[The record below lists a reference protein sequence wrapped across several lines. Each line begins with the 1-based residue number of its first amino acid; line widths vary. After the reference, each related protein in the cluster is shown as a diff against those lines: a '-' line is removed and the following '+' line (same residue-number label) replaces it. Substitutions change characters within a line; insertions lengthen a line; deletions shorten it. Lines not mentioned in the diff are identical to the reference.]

1 MSFRLSLTTLALAI
15 AVVVGLPPTAVAQ
28 PAAGIT
34 IDNPWTRATAP
45 GQAVAGGFM
54 TVINGAAA
62 EDRLLRASSPAAKE
76 VQIHNTT
83 MDEGVMRMRP
93 MADGV
98 AIPAGG
104 RVEFKPRALHLM
116 FMGLQAPLAAGATVP
131 VTLEF
136 ERAGKVSADFRVDAV
151 AAPPAAAPAAAPPA
165 APVAPAKPDA
175 PPSHDHRSMKHD
187 Q

>member
-1 MSFRLSLTTLALAI
+1 MSFRLTLASLALAT
-15 AVVVGLPPTAVAQ
+15 AVAVGLPPTALAG

-54 TVINGAAA
+54 TVVNGTAV
-62 EDRLLRASSPAAKE
+62 EDRLVSASSPVAKE

-83 MDEGVMRMRP
+83 MDDGVMRMRP

-116 FMGLQAPLAAGATVP
+116 FMGLQAPLAAGSTVP

-136 ERAGKVSADFRVDAV
+136 ARAGKVSATFRVDAV
-151 AAPPAAAPAAAPPA
+151 APPPAAPAAPAKPA
-165 APVAPAKPDA
+165 APAT
-175 PPSHDHRSMKHD
+175 HDHHSMKHD

>member
-1 MSFRLSLTTLALAI
+1 M
-15 AVVVGLPPTAVAQ
+15 
-28 PAAGIT
+28 
-34 IDNPWTRATAP
+34 
-45 GQAVAGGFM
+45 
-54 TVINGAAA
+54 
-62 EDRLLRASSPAAKE
+62 AKE

-116 FMGLQAPLAAGATVP
+116 FMGLQAPIAAGTTVP

-136 ERAGKVSADFRVDAV
+136 ERAGKVGATFRVEAV
-151 AAPPAAAPAAAPPA
+151 AAAPAA
-165 APVAPAKPDA
+165 PAKPA
-175 PPSHDHRSMKHD
+175 TGHHHH
-187 Q
+187 

>member
-1 MSFRLSLTTLALAI
+1 MPTRRLVIALALTA
-15 AVVVGLPPTAVAQ
+15 AAVGLPPVTVAQ
-28 PAAGIT
+28 PAAVT
-34 IDNPWTRATAP
+34 VENPWTRATAP

-54 TVINGAAA
+54 TVVNSTGA
-62 EDRLLRASSPAAKE
+62 EDRLLRASSPVATE

-83 MDEGVMRMRP
+83 MDDGVMRMRP

-116 FMGLQAPLAAGATVP
+116 FMGLQAPIATGATVP

-136 ERAGKVSADFRVDAV
+136 ARAGKLTAAFRVEAV
-151 AAPPAAAPAAAPPA
+151 AAPAAAPPT
-165 APVAPAKPDA
+165 APAKPTA
-175 PPSHDHRSMKHD
+175 PATHDHHSMKHD

>member
-1 MSFRLSLTTLALAI
+1 MSTRRFVIALALTATV
-15 AVVVGLPPTAVAQ
+15 AVGLQPTTVAQ
-28 PAAGIT
+28 PSTVT
-34 IDNPWTRATAP
+34 IENPWTRATAP

-54 TVINGAAA
+54 TVINTTST
-62 EDRLLRASSPAAKE
+62 EDRLLRASSPVAKE

-116 FMGLQAPLAAGATVP
+116 FMGLQAPIAAGATVP

-136 ERAGKVSADFRVDAV
+136 ERAGKVGATFRVEAV
-151 AAPPAAAPAAAPPA
+151 AAAPAA
-165 APVAPAKPDA
+165 PAKPA
-175 PPSHDHRSMKHD
+175 TGHHHH
-187 Q
+187 

>member
-1 MSFRLSLTTLALAI
+1 MSTRRFVIALALTATV
-15 AVVVGLPPTAVAQ
+15 AVGLQPITVAQ
-28 PAAGIT
+28 PST
-34 IDNPWTRATAP
+34 VATAP

-54 TVINGAAA
+54 TVINTTGT
-62 EDRLLRASSPAAKE
+62 EDRLLRASSPVAKE

-116 FMGLQAPLAAGATVP
+116 FMGLQAPIAAGTTVP

-136 ERAGKVSADFRVDAV
+136 ERAGKVGATFRVEAV
-151 AAPPAAAPAAAPPA
+151 AAAPAA
-165 APVAPAKPDA
+165 PAKPA
-175 PPSHDHRSMKHD
+175 TGHHHH
-187 Q
+187 

>member
-1 MSFRLSLTTLALAI
+1 MSTRRFAIALALTA
-15 AVVVGLPPTAVAQ
+15 AVAVGLQPVTVAQ
-28 PAAGIT
+28 PSTVT
-34 IDNPWTRATAP
+34 IENPWTRATAP

-54 TVINGAAA
+54 TVINTTST
-62 EDRLLRASSPAAKE
+62 EDRLLRASSPVAKE

-116 FMGLQAPLAAGATVP
+116 FMGLQAPIAAGTTVP

-136 ERAGKVSADFRVDAV
+136 ERAGKVGATFRVEAV
-151 AAPPAAAPAAAPPA
+151 AAAPAA
-165 APVAPAKPDA
+165 PAKPA
-175 PPSHDHRSMKHD
+175 TGHHHH
-187 Q
+187 

>member
-1 MSFRLSLTTLALAI
+1 MMFRLTSATLAI
-15 AVVVGLPPTAVAQ
+15 ITAVAVGLPPTVIAG

-34 IDNPWTRATAP
+34 IENPWTRATAP

-54 TVINGAAA
+54 TVVNATAA
-62 EDRLLRASSPAAKE
+62 EDRLVRASSPVAKE

-83 MDEGVMRMRP
+83 MDDGVMRMRP

-98 AIPAGG
+98 AIPSGG

-116 FMGLQAPLAAGATVP
+116 FMGLQAPIAVGTTVP

-136 ERAGKVSADFRVDAV
+136 ARAGKVSATFRVDA
-151 AAPPAAAPAAAPPA
+151 AATSPAAPAAPAKPA
-165 APVAPAKPDA
+165 APA
-175 PPSHDHRSMKHD
+175 SHDHHSMKHD

>member
-1 MSFRLSLTTLALAI
+1 MSTRRFVIALALTA
-15 AVVVGLPPTAVAQ
+15 AVAVGLQPMTAAQ
-28 PAAGIT
+28 PSTIT
-34 IDNPWTRATAP
+34 IENPWTRATAP

-54 TVINGAAA
+54 TVVNTTGA
-62 EDRLLRASSPAAKE
+62 EDRLLRASSPVAKE

-116 FMGLQAPLAAGATVP
+116 FMGLQAPIAAGTTVP

-136 ERAGKVSADFRVDAV
+136 ERAGKVGATFRVEAV
-151 AAPPAAAPAAAPPA
+151 AAAPAA
-165 APVAPAKPDA
+165 PAKPA
-175 PPSHDHRSMKHD
+175 TGHHHH
-187 Q
+187 

>member
-1 MSFRLSLTTLALAI
+1 MSTRRFVIALALTA
-15 AVVVGLPPTAVAQ
+15 AVAVGLQPVTVAQ
-28 PAAGIT
+28 PSTVT
-34 IDNPWTRATAP
+34 IENPWTRATAP

-54 TVINGAAA
+54 TVINTTST
-62 EDRLLRASSPAAKE
+62 EDRLLRASSPVAKE

-116 FMGLQAPLAAGATVP
+116 FMGLQAPIAAGTTVP

-136 ERAGKVSADFRVDAV
+136 ERAGKVGATFRVEAV
-151 AAPPAAAPAAAPPA
+151 AAAPAA
-165 APVAPAKPDA
+165 PAKPA
-175 PPSHDHRSMKHD
+175 TGHHHH
-187 Q
+187 

>member
-1 MSFRLSLTTLALAI
+1 MPTRRFVIALALTA
-15 AVVVGLPPTAVAQ
+15 AAVGLPPVTVAQ
-28 PAAGIT
+28 PSTVT
-34 IDNPWTRATAP
+34 IEDPWTRATAP

-54 TVINGAAA
+54 TVVNTTGA
-62 EDRLLRASSPAAKE
+62 EDRLLRASSPVAKE

-116 FMGLQAPLAAGATVP
+116 FMGLQAPIAAGTTVP

-136 ERAGKVSADFRVDAV
+136 ERAGKVGATFRVEAV
-151 AAPPAAAPAAAPPA
+151 AAAPAA
-165 APVAPAKPDA
+165 PAKPA
-175 PPSHDHRSMKHD
+175 TGHHHH
-187 Q
+187 

>member
-1 MSFRLSLTTLALAI
+1 MSTRRFVIALALTATV
-15 AVVVGLPPTAVAQ
+15 AVGLQPTTVAQ
-28 PAAGIT
+28 PSTVT
-34 IDNPWTRATAP
+34 IENPWTRATAP

-54 TVINGAAA
+54 TVINTTRT
-62 EDRLLRASSPAAKE
+62 EDRLLRASSPVAKE

-116 FMGLQAPLAAGATVP
+116 FMGLQAPIAAGTTVP

-136 ERAGKVSADFRVDAV
+136 ERAGKVGATFRVEAV
-151 AAPPAAAPAAAPPA
+151 AAAPAA
-165 APVAPAKPDA
+165 PAKPA
-175 PPSHDHRSMKHD
+175 TGHHHH
-187 Q
+187 

>member
-1 MSFRLSLTTLALAI
+1 MSTRRFVIALALTA
-15 AVVVGLPPTAVAQ
+15 AVAVGLQPVTVAQ
-28 PAAGIT
+28 PSTVT
-34 IDNPWTRATAP
+34 IENPWTRATAP

-54 TVINGAAA
+54 TVINTTST
-62 EDRLLRASSPAAKE
+62 EDRLLRASSPVAKE

-116 FMGLQAPLAAGATVP
+116 FMGLQAPIAAGATVP

-136 ERAGKVSADFRVDAV
+136 ERAGKVGATFRVEAV
-151 AAPPAAAPAAAPPA
+151 AAAPAA
-165 APVAPAKPDA
+165 PAKPA
-175 PPSHDHRSMKHD
+175 TGHHHH
-187 Q
+187 

>member
-1 MSFRLSLTTLALAI
+1 MSTRRFVIALALTA
-15 AVVVGLPPTAVAQ
+15 AVAVGLQPITVAQ
-28 PAAGIT
+28 PSTIT
-34 IDNPWTRATAP
+34 IEDPWTRTTAP

-54 TVINGAAA
+54 TVVNTTGV
-62 EDRLLRASSPAAKE
+62 EDRLLRASSPVAKE

-116 FMGLQAPLAAGATVP
+116 FMGLQAPIAAGTTVP

-136 ERAGKVSADFRVDAV
+136 ERTGKVGATFRVEAV
-151 AAPPAAAPAAAPPA
+151 TAAPAT
-165 APVAPAKPDA
+165 PAKPA
-175 PPSHDHRSMKHD
+175 TGHRHH
-187 Q
+187 

>member
-1 MSFRLSLTTLALAI
+1 MSTRRFVIALALTA
-15 AVVVGLPPTAVAQ
+15 AVAVGLQPMTVAQ
-28 PAAGIT
+28 PSTIT
-34 IDNPWTRATAP
+34 IENPWTRTTAP

-54 TVINGAAA
+54 TVVNTTGA
-62 EDRLLRASSPAAKE
+62 EDRLLRASSPVAKE

-116 FMGLQAPLAAGATVP
+116 FMGLQAPIAAGTTVP

-136 ERAGKVSADFRVDAV
+136 ERAGKVGATFRVEAV
-151 AAPPAAAPAAAPPA
+151 AAAPAA
-165 APVAPAKPDA
+165 PAKPA
-175 PPSHDHRSMKHD
+175 TGHHHH
-187 Q
+187 

>member
-1 MSFRLSLTTLALAI
+1 MSFRLAFTSLALVTAS
-15 AVVVGLPPTAVAQ
+15 ALVLAPTAAGQ
-28 PAAGIT
+28 PAAGIS
-34 IDNPWTRATAP
+34 IENPWTRATAP

-54 TVINGAAA
+54 TVVNGAAV
-62 EDRLLRASSPAAKE
+62 EDRLLRASSTAAKE

-83 MDEGVMRMRP
+83 MDDGVMRMRP

-116 FMGLQAPLAAGATVP
+116 FMGLQAPLAAGTTVP

-136 ERAGKVSADFRVDAV
+136 ARAGKVSATFRVDAV
-151 AAPPAAAPAAAPPA
+151 AASPAAPAAPAKPA
-165 APVAPAKPDA
+165 APAT
-175 PPSHDHRSMKHD
+175 HDHHSMKHE

>member
-1 MSFRLSLTTLALAI
+1 MSTRRFVIALALTA
-15 AVVVGLPPTAVAQ
+15 AVAVGLQPITVAQ
-28 PAAGIT
+28 PSTVT
-34 IDNPWTRATAP
+34 IENPWTRATAP

-54 TVINGAAA
+54 TVINTTGP
-62 EDRLLRASSPAAKE
+62 EDRLLRASSPVAKE

-116 FMGLQAPLAAGATVP
+116 FMGLQAPIAAGTTVP

-136 ERAGKVSADFRVDAV
+136 ERAGKVGATFRVEAV
-151 AAPPAAAPAAAPPA
+151 AAAPAA
-165 APVAPAKPDA
+165 PAKPA
-175 PPSHDHRSMKHD
+175 TGHHHH
-187 Q
+187 

>member
-1 MSFRLSLTTLALAI
+1 MPTRRFVITLALA
-15 AVVVGLPPTAVAQ
+15 AAAAVGLQPITVAQ
-28 PAAGIT
+28 PSTVT
-34 IDNPWTRATAP
+34 IENPWTRATAP

-54 TVINGAAA
+54 TVINTTGP
-62 EDRLLRASSPAAKE
+62 EDRLLRASSPVAKE

-116 FMGLQAPLAAGATVP
+116 FMGLQAPIAAGTTVP

-136 ERAGKVSADFRVDAV
+136 ERAGKVGATFRVEAV
-151 AAPPAAAPAAAPPA
+151 AAAPAA
-165 APVAPAKPDA
+165 PAKPA
-175 PPSHDHRSMKHD
+175 TGHHHH
-187 Q
+187 

>member
-1 MSFRLSLTTLALAI
+1 MSTRRFVIALALTA
-15 AVVVGLPPTAVAQ
+15 AVAVGLQPIMVAQ
-28 PAAGIT
+28 PSTVT
-34 IDNPWTRATAP
+34 IENPWTRATAP
-45 GQAVAGGFM
+45 GQAVTGGFM
-54 TVINGAAA
+54 TVVNTTGA
-62 EDRLLRASSPAAKE
+62 EDRLLRASSPVAKE

-116 FMGLQAPLAAGATVP
+116 FMGLQAPIAAGTTVP

-136 ERAGKVSADFRVDAV
+136 ERAGKVVATLRVEAV
-151 AAPPAAAPAAAPPA
+151 AAAPAA
-165 APVAPAKPDA
+165 PAKPA
-175 PPSHDHRSMKHD
+175 TGHRHH
-187 Q
+187 

>member
-1 MSFRLSLTTLALAI
+1 MPTRRFVITLALTA
-15 AVVVGLPPTAVAQ
+15 AAAVGLQPITVAQ
-28 PAAGIT
+28 PSTVT
-34 IDNPWTRATAP
+34 IENPWTRATAP

-54 TVINGAAA
+54 TVINTTGP
-62 EDRLLRASSPAAKE
+62 EDRLLRASSPVAKE

-116 FMGLQAPLAAGATVP
+116 FMGLQAPIAAGTTVP

-136 ERAGKVSADFRVDAV
+136 ERAGKVGATFRVEAV
-151 AAPPAAAPAAAPPA
+151 AAAPAA
-165 APVAPAKPDA
+165 PAKPA
-175 PPSHDHRSMKHD
+175 TGHHHH
-187 Q
+187 